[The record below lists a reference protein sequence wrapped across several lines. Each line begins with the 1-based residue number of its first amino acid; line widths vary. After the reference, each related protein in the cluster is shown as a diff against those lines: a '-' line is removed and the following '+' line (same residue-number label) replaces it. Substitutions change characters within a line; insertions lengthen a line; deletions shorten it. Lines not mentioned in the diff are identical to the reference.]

1 MGMPTLQ
8 EITLAHSQR
17 LSELY
22 RTRNVRLAEA
32 QALRDVQLRALPAA
46 TRAYQKY
53 DDELSVAREKQ
64 LATEAKA
71 EAARSAAL
79 LIAVDRRGDR
89 FEDAQ
94 MARRSADVD
103 AIASKRRAEDAANR
117 KYEAAIAD
125 LSDVVVRD
133 RSKAAQEAE
142 HTRIV
147 DLASARR
154 THDDALAAAQQRYRG
169 SVDEALL
176 EERRDA
182 RGGERAYLDAITHGS
197 TAARGAKMFADQ
209 PLAEALAKVPEASE
223 VLRSWRA
230 ELTLIAAETKRAETE
245 AFSRFRRDLEAL
257 KT

>member
-1 MGMPTLQ
+1 MPTLQ
-8 EITLAHSQR
+8 EITLAHSRR

-22 RTRNVRLAEA
+22 RTRDLRLAEA

-46 TRAYQKY
+46 ARAYQKY
-53 DDELSVAREKQ
+53 DDELSVARDKQ

-79 LIAVDRRGDR
+79 LTVIDRRTDR
-89 FEDAQ
+89 FDDAQ
-94 MARRSADVD
+94 MARRSADVE

-125 LSDVVVRD
+125 LTEIASRD

-142 HTRIV
+142 HARIV
-147 DLASARR
+147 DLAQARR
-154 THDDALAAAQQRYRG
+154 THDEALAAGQQRYR
-169 SVDEALL
+169 SAIDEALV

-182 RGGERAYLDAITHGS
+182 RDGERAYLDAVTHGA
-197 TAARGAKMFADQ
+197 TALRGAKTFADQ
-209 PLAEALAKVPEASE
+209 ALAEALAKLPEAAE

-230 ELTLIAAETKRAETE
+230 RLTTIAADTKEAERE
-245 AFSRFRRDLEAL
+245 AFSRFRRDLELL